1 MTDFLQHISDFDF
14 YFNSFFF
21 RKTVNLKDIETHVP
35 KPGPDPPC
43 LRALPQNFNNWSAC
57 TFLSPPASQPHVV
70 GVSNYVMVKIY
81 LSEKTQL
88 NNSCLE

>member
-14 YFNSFFF
+14 DFNSFFF

-43 LRALPQNFNNWSAC
+43 LRALPQNFNN
-57 TFLSPPASQPHVV
+57 
-70 GVSNYVMVKIY
+70 
-81 LSEKTQL
+81 
-88 NNSCLE
+88 